1 MKHIIVLMYVSAL
14 FFSQSVFSNEVSA
27 SKEQGFAFSLHPQA
41 QIFSQSNMLNT
52 DYIIALDK
60 YKKTDDRWMP
70 EKWQRESGQLLRY
83 TIEMPRDYREEE
95 VFDYYRQQLPAS
107 SELLF
112 SCAGRQCGE
121 SNNWANDHF
130 GVKQLYGTNASQIF
144 SVYRVASIITSA
156 TVTAS
161 TTTGSET
168 YVTIYTV
175 RRGNRRLYTQLDIL
189 SAAIGSQ

>member
-1 MKHIIVLMYVSAL
+1 MKHIIVLTYVSAL
-14 FFSQSVFSNEVSA
+14 FFSQGVFSKEVGGL
-27 SKEQGFAFSLHPQA
+27 KEQDFAFSLHPQA
-41 QIFSQSNMLNT
+41 HIFSQSNMLNT

-70 EKWQRESGQLLRY
+70 EKWQRESGQLFRY

-95 VFDYYRQQLPAS
+95 VFDYYRQQLPAN

>member
-1 MKHIIVLMYVSAL
+1 MKHIIVLIYVSAL
-14 FFSQSVFSNEVSA
+14 FFSQGVFSKKVDGL
-27 SKEQGFAFSLHPQA
+27 KEQDFAFSLHPQA
-41 QIFSQSNMLNT
+41 HIFSQSNMLNT

-60 YKKTDDRWMP
+60 YKKTDDRWTP

-130 GVKQLYGTNASQIF
+130 GVKQLYGTNTSQIL
-144 SVYRVASIITSA
+144 SVYRI
-156 TVTAS
+156 AS
-161 TTTGSET
+161 TITGSTMTDSVT

-189 SAAIGSQ
+189 SAAVDSQ

>member
-1 MKHIIVLMYVSAL
+1 MKQIIAIIYVSAL
-14 FFSQSVFSNEVSA
+14 LFSQGVFSNEASA
-27 SKEQGFAFSLHPQA
+27 SKEQDFTFSLHPQA

-60 YKKTDDRWMP
+60 YKKTDDRWAP

-95 VFDYYRQQLPAS
+95 VFEYYRQQLPAS

-130 GVKQLYGTNASQIF
+130 GVKQLYGTNASQFF
-144 SVYRVASIITSA
+144 SVYRINLKA
-156 TVTAS
+156 
-161 TTTGSET
+161 

-175 RRGNRRLYTQLDIL
+175 RRGNRRLYTQLEVL
-189 SAAIGSQ
+189 SAAVDLQ

>member
-1 MKHIIVLMYVSAL
+1 MKQIIVLMYVSAL
-14 FFSQSVFSNEVSA
+14 LFSQSVFSNEVSA

-41 QIFSQSNMLNT
+41 HIFSQSNMLNT

-60 YKKTDDRWMP
+60 YKKTDNRWMP
-70 EKWQRESGQLLRY
+70 EKWQRELGQLLRY

-144 SVYRVASIITSA
+144 SVYRVASIITSS

-161 TTTGSET
+161 TTTGSQT

-189 SAAIGSQ
+189 SAAIDSQ

>member
-1 MKHIIVLMYVSAL
+1 MKQIIVLMYVAAL
-14 FFSQSVFSNEVSA
+14 FFSQNVFANELNA
-27 SKEQGFAFSLHPQA
+27 SKADFFAFSLHPQA

-52 DYIIALDK
+52 DYIVALDK
-60 YKKTDDRWMP
+60 YKKTDDRWAP

-95 VFDYYRQQLPAS
+95 VFDYYIQQLPAR

-112 SCAGRQCGE
+112 HCMGRQCGE

-130 GVKQLYGTNASQIF
+130 GVKQLYGTNTSQAL
-144 SVYRVASIITSA
+144 SVYRIGLEA
-156 TVTAS
+156 
-161 TTTGSET
+161 

-175 RRGNRRLYTQLDIL
+175 RRGNRRLYTQLEVL
-189 SAAIGSQ
+189 SAAVDLQ

>member
-1 MKHIIVLMYVSAL
+1 MYVSAL
-14 FFSQSVFSNEVSA
+14 FFSQSVFSNEADSL
-27 SKEQGFAFSLHPQA
+27 KEQGFAFSLHPQA
-41 QIFSQSNMLNT
+41 HIFSQSNMLNT

-70 EKWQRESGQLLRY
+70 EKWQRESGQLFRY

-95 VFDYYRQQLPAS
+95 VFDYYRQQLPAN

-144 SVYRVASIITSA
+144 SVYRMASIITSS
-156 TVTAS
+156 TASTASTASTTS

-189 SAAIGSQ
+189 SAAIDSQ